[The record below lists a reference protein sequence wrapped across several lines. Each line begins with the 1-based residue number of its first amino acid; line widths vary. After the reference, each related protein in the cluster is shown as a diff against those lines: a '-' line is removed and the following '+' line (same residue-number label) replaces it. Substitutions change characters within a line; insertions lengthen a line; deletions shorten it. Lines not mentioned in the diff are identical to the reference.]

1 MDNFDIEQPA
11 VEDDF
16 DQIIEETREEL
27 YHSTQV
33 GAPDEIKQLVS
44 LQDQYNNPN
53 APPINPYDRTFD
65 IILNS
70 ITIESTTLLQ
80 RLEEQYSAIMR

>member
-27 YHSTQV
+27 YHST
-33 GAPDEIKQLVS
+33 
-44 LQDQYNNPN
+44 
-53 APPINPYDRTFD
+53 
-65 IILNS
+65 
-70 ITIESTTLLQ
+70 
-80 RLEEQYSAIMR
+80 